1 MNKKQKQIVDTAQE
15 LFFRFGLNKVTIEE
29 VCKKSGVSKMTFYK
43 YYKNKNELIEYILMR
58 LVEEGKE
65 AYTKIMQSD
74 MVFEEKIQAVVD
86 MKVGLTQ
93 KVSQEFIQEI
103 YSREDTNIPKVF
115 EEAIQDSY
123 RSFRNDLEKAKAD
136 GQLRADVNIDL
147 VMYWLKAM
155 RKMLEDKQVIGLFSS
170 SEDLTKELNKMFFY
184 GIMPSAEN
192 NK

>member
-1 MNKKQKQIVDTAQE
+1 MSKKQKQIVDTAQE

-29 VCKKSGVSKMTFYK
+29 VCKKSSVSKMTFYK

-58 LVEEGKE
+58 LVAEGQE
-65 AYTKIMQSD
+65 AYTQIMQSD
-74 MVFEEKIQAVVD
+74 MVFEEKIQAVVE

-93 KVSQEFIQEI
+93 KVSQEFIQEL
-103 YSREDTNIPKVF
+103 YSREGTNIPKVF
-115 EEAIQDSY
+115 ENAIQDSY

-147 VMYWLKAM
+147 VMYWLQAM
-155 RKMLEDKQVIGLFSS
+155 RKMLEDKQVISFFSS